1 MIRAYLTFIIAF
13 LHPILS
19 QAEISPLFIDD
30 PKELIQLES
39 QGFDFSRWFS
49 GAEKAS
55 SNHQMYKTSKAYR
68 SIVDTLSNDLN
79 AIAQK
84 DPLASVT
91 MAKSHRLFNKKWLM
105 SKAAHFELVGVVN
118 RMDRRDF
125 HLETCGE
132 LRFIYRL
139 AYKVERKKQI
149 IQSRL
154 PLTTNVVSFYPGG
167 DCSKL
172 AKNWKSLKGVRQNK
186 LKSIELN
193 LQAVRWP
200 STIRPDF
207 GGYAEYI
214 LRVFS
219 PKGDNLAPTPLENTP
234 DVARLR
240 KDKTLRLELL
250 EWLKQPENLKNL
262 DNGTLVVPEKFLA
275 RKATSVAL
283 NGRARSFNHP
293 FSRLYELDKLKN
305 PDLASFKTFKT
316 PEAMLKRV
324 NDLSCVGCHQ
334 GRTVA
339 GFHFLGKDRDNVS
352 PVNAILSSFSA
363 HFFNDQQRREQYWAA
378 LKKNKKPDSFRSLSV
393 RAPHEK
399 GSWGAHCS
407 MGTDPSYS
415 GWSCEKDLE
424 CVRYDQ
430 SKKSAL
436 GTCMDTT
443 NPGEGSY
450 CQPGEYRKRDN
461 PHKDRIVNKKQINCR
476 KDLICE
482 DTSVG
487 FPGGMCSGNCSKL
500 GPNAA
505 CGSIAVLFG
514 FNQCLAKGKPFEN
527 CLVSNVRPGS
537 LRACNSTTHCRDD
550 YICAKTSS
558 GAGGCIPPY
567 FLFQLR
573 VDGHPKPI

>member
-1 MIRAYLTFIIAF
+1 MIRAYLTFIFAF
-13 LHPILS
+13 LLPTLS
-19 QAEISPLFIDD
+19 HAETYPLFIDD
-30 PKELIQLES
+30 PKELLKLEAK
-39 QGFDFSRWFS
+39 GFDFSRWFS
-49 GAEKAS
+49 WVGKNA
-55 SNHQMYKTSKAYR
+55 NNQQMYKASKAYR
-68 SIVDTLSNDLN
+68 SIVDTLSTDLDT
-79 AIAQK
+79 IAQK

-91 MAKSHRLFNKKWLM
+91 MAKSHRLFNKKWLK
-105 SKAAHFELVGVVN
+105 SKSAHFELVGVIN
-118 RMDRRDF
+118 RMDRKDF
-125 HLETCGE
+125 HPETCGE

-139 AYKVERKKQI
+139 AYKVERNKQV

-154 PLTTNVVSFYPGG
+154 PLTMNVVSFYPKGE
-167 DCSKL
+167 C
-172 AKNWKSLKGVRQNK
+172 AKAAKTWRHLKNIDGHH

-219 PKGDNLAPTPLENTP
+219 PRGDSLAPAPLENTP
-234 DVARLR
+234 DVAQLR
-240 KDKTLRLELL
+240 KNKPLRLELL
-250 EWLKQPENLKNL
+250 KWLKQPENLKSL

-293 FSRLYELDKLKN
+293 YSRLYELDKLKSL
-305 PDLASFKTFKT
+305 DLSGFKTFKT
-316 PEAMLKRV
+316 PEALLKRA

-339 GFHFLGKDRDNVS
+339 GFHFLGKDRNHVS

-363 HFFNDQQRREQYWAA
+363 HFFNDQQRREQYWKS
-378 LKKNKKPDSFRSLSV
+378 LKKKQTPQSFRSLSV

-399 GSWGAHCS
+399 GRWGAHCS

-415 GWSCEKDLE
+415 GWDCEKGLE

-430 SKKSAL
+430 SKNSAL

-443 NPGEGSY
+443 SPGEGSY
-450 CQPGEYRKRDN
+450 CQPGVYRKRDN
-461 PHKDRIVNKKQINCR
+461 PHKDRIVNKKQIKCR
-476 KDLICE
+476 EGLICE

-500 GPNAA
+500 GENAT

-514 FNQCLAKGKPFEN
+514 FNQCLAKGKPFEY
-527 CLVSNVRPGS
+527 CLVNNVRPGS